1 MITFFIWESAAEQT
15 SSEGPRTVV
24 QIISLSFVKLD
35 RWWPAEQ
42 GHGIATL
49 SYISGYRTPY
59 IIINEWQYLTKK
71 SPVSCLYFSDHCCC
85 CCCFLTS
92 GVQGTTKSNQI
103 KFRKLRKELVSWK
116 NKARGPKCC
125 YVLSLVFC
133 SCSSSAQNIHT
144 GQQRRA
150 DPRLYVNSYSDR
162 NLLAYFEH
170 WLTIYTCINYGHA
183 GLLQFRGI
191 RPPDFAVWP

>member
-1 MITFFIWESAAEQT
+1 MACWTRPRDCNVIVYFWISYPIYHHKWMTVSNEEIARVLFIFLR
-15 SSEGPRTVV
+15 P
-24 QIISLSFVKLD
+24 LLLLLLF
-35 RWWPAEQ
+35 
-42 GHGIATL
+42 
-49 SYISGYRTPY
+49 PY
-59 IIINEWQYLTKK
+59 FRC
-71 SPVSCLYFSDHCCC
+71 PGD
-85 CCCFLTS
+85 
-92 GVQGTTKSNQI
+92 TTKSNQI